1 MVSHATATAA
11 AVAER
16 NEFTKNDQ
24 RRMNEIV
31 GMSSD

>member
-1 MVSHATATAA
+1 MVSKAAAA

-24 RRMNEIV
+24 RRVGELV
-31 GMSSD
+31 GMSLD